1 MPLRDEGKHVAR
13 ITVEDCI
20 DKVENRFE
28 LVLLATHRTRQISW
42 GDPIAVKRNSDKN
55 TVVSLREI
63 AEGVLSPGDLKESLI
78 HSLQSQVEIDEAEVA
93 CTFGAQDETNEEFD
107 SAAEEEL
114 LAKIEAL
121 VAPPEITEPN

>member
-1 MPLRDEGKHVAR
+1 MAR

-42 GDPIAVKRNSDKN
+42 GDPIAVKRNNDKN

-93 CTFGAQDETNEEFD
+93 CTFGAQDATNEEFD

-121 VAPPEITEPN
+121 VPPPEITEPN